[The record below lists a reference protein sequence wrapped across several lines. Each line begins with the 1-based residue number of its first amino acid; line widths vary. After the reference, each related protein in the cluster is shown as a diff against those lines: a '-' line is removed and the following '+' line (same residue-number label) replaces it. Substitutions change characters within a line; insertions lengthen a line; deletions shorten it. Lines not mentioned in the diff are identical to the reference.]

1 MGHLR
6 VCVFLIAV
14 GIVHHAAAAEEGVVN
29 KVRFACD
36 QEKTIRAAFT
46 GAKVDLSLSDGR
58 KESLPQ
64 TTSASGIR
72 YANADETLVFW
83 SKGNT
88 AFITEGS
95 KGQETF
101 SGCILVSDAP
111 GERGW
116 ATFASSKHGFSIR
129 YPRGYSVDTD
139 YRYEALGP
147 GKEISGVAFTIPQKN
162 SDGTNLSPDTRLTV
176 ETLPDAQTCTAALFL
191 PSVTG
196 GVKNLTENGTD
207 YSIGS
212 LSDAAAGNLYD
223 ETVFAVVGSAPC
235 LAVRYFIHSTNI
247 ANFDPGTVKEFDR
260 ASLIK
265 QFDRI
270 RKTLIIGR

>member
-1 MGHLR
+1 MGPLR
-6 VCVFLIAV
+6 MFVFLLLAGLAIPAL
-14 GIVHHAAAAEEGVVN
+14 ADEAVVN

-36 QEKTIRAAFT
+36 QDKTIRATFADT
-46 GAKVDLSLSDGR
+46 KVDLTLSDGR

-64 TTSASGIR
+64 TMSGSGIR
-72 YANADETLVFW
+72 YANAGETFVFW

-88 AFITEGS
+88 AFVTEGT

-101 SGCILVSDAP
+101 SGCIVVSDAP

-116 ATFASSKHGFSIR
+116 ATFASSERGFSIR
-129 YPRGYSVDTD
+129 YPRGYSVDTA

-147 GKEISGVAFTIPQKN
+147 GKEIPGVAFTIPAKT

-176 ETLPDAQTCTAALFL
+176 ESLPEAQSCTADLFL

-196 GVKNLTENGTD
+196 GLKNLTEDGTD
-207 YSIGS
+207 YSVGS

-223 ETVFAVVGSAPC
+223 ETVFAFAGTSPC
-235 LAVRYFIHSTNI
+235 LAVRYSIHSTNI

-260 ASLIK
+260 ATLIK
-265 QFDRI
+265 QFDKI
-270 RKTLIIGR
+270 RKTLVIGR